1 MHGSAARAGCL
12 DGFLPTTRAGLRTNR
27 QTARTIHGPSAPD
40 EITILGLSP
49 QTIRGRF
56 TGFFLGDV
64 IDEFPRFH
72 IEPCSDVQERK
83 NAGAA
88 LSVLDIDET
97 PEAQSAA
104 FCEFFQAVSPPLS
117 EATDLH
123 TQGQES
129 RVR

>member
-1 MHGSAARAGCL
+1 M
-12 DGFLPTTRAGLRTNR
+12 
-27 QTARTIHGPSAPD
+27 
-40 EITILGLSP
+40 TILGLSP
-49 QTIRGRF
+49 RTIRGRF

-64 IDEFPRFH
+64 IDELPRFH
-72 IEPCSDVQERK
+72 IESCSDVQQRK

-88 LSVLDIDET
+88 LPVLDIDEAAET
-97 PEAQSAA
+97 EIAA
-104 FCEFFQAVSPPLS
+104 FCEFFQAVSPLLS

>member
-1 MHGSAARAGCL
+1 M
-12 DGFLPTTRAGLRTNR
+12 
-27 QTARTIHGPSAPD
+27 
-40 EITILGLSP
+40 
-49 QTIRGRF
+49 
-56 TGFFLGDV
+56 

-72 IEPCSDVQERK
+72 IESCSDVQERK

-88 LSVLDIDET
+88 LSVLDIDEAT
-97 PEAQSAA
+97 EAQPAA
-104 FCEFFQAVSPPLS
+104 FCEFFQAVSPLLS